1 MQAGTRS
8 CLIRRLLFMK
18 VRSSVGTL
26 KPYSM
31 LDSLYVQDVI
41 IVMDT
46 FKNGKESPAV
56 RSSTVPFL

>member
-1 MQAGTRS
+1 
-8 CLIRRLLFMK
+8 MK
-18 VRSSVGTL
+18 VRSSVGAL